1 MGESREMKKNYF
13 TNEQQE
19 QLRANPYIEKVSD
32 TTITYTKEFRETFM
46 AEYQTGKL
54 PSQILREM
62 DIDPRLL
69 GKRRIDSIVHR
80 SKQYELR
87 PEGCEDTRCSN
98 SGRPAIKDL
107 SDPEKIKRLEQKIAY
122 LKQENEFLKKNI
134 QMDRLARLENK
145 HHHPANID

>member
-1 MGESREMKKNYF
+1 MKKNYF

-19 QLRANPYIEKVSD
+19 QLCANPYIEKVSD
-32 TTITYTKEFRETFM
+32 TTITYTKEFREIFM
-46 AEYQTGKL
+46 VEYQTGKL

-62 DIDPRLL
+62 EIDPRLL
-69 GKRRIDSIVHR
+69 GKRRIDSIVQR

-87 PEGCEDTRCSN
+87 PEGCEDTRRSN
-98 SGRPAIKDL
+98 SGRPATKDL
-107 SDPEKIKRLEQKIAY
+107 SEPEKIKRLEQKIAY

-145 HHHPANID
+145 HHRPANID

>member
-1 MGESREMKKNYF
+1 MKSHF

-32 TTITYTKEFRETFM
+32 TTITYTRDFRETFM
-46 AEYQTGKL
+46 DQYQNGKL

-69 GKRRIDSIVHR
+69 GKRRVNSIVQR
-80 SKQYELR
+80 IKQYELR
-87 PEGCEDTRCSN
+87 PEGCEDRRRS
-98 SGRPAIKDL
+98 SLGRPSTKSL
-107 SDPEKIKRLEQKIAY
+107 SDSEKLRRLEQKIAY

-134 QMDRLARLENK
+134 QLDRQAQWEHK
-145 HHHPANID
+145 HCHRVNIDLSKK

>member
-1 MGESREMKKNYF
+1 MKKNNF

-19 QLRANPYIEKVSD
+19 QLRSNPYIEKVSD

-62 DIDPRLL
+62 DIDPHLL

-87 PEGCEDTRCSN
+87 PEGCEDTRRSN
-98 SGRPAIKDL
+98 SGRPATKDL
-107 SDPEKIKRLEQKIAY
+107 SDLKKIKRLEQKVAY

-134 QMDRLARLENK
+134 QMDRLVQQEYKQRR
-145 HHHPANID
+145 PSNID